1 MIADNLSECGQVAK
15 QNNLL
20 LLLLIHSVWL
30 VFFLLMHGAGH
41 DCPDLSITANDH
53 NNQYVCVWDAKNW
66 LAFTTDRGTMLHHQS
81 NTDSSHTIIMSQLI
95 HFCCIWV
102 VRGSLWSWVF
112 VFVFFLSPGFC
123 WINIGFNVD
132 VDTANSTAA
141 ATSYNRLAPAY
152 TRTLIYWMDGWNG
165 TDVNAN
171 AECIGPIKLD

>member
-1 MIADNLSECGQVAK
+1 MNVGRWPNRTIYCYCFSSILFGWCSSYSCMEQDTTV
-15 QNNLL
+15 
-20 LLLLIHSVWL
+20 
-30 VFFLLMHGAGH
+30 
-41 DCPDLSITANDH
+41 SITANDH